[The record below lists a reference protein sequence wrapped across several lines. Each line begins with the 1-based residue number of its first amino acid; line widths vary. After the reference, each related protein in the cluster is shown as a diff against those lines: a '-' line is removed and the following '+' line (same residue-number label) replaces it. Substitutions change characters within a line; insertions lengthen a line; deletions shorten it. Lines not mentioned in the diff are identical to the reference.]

1 MKYDPVSGELCFSIA
16 LRELKRGQR
25 FTRVA
30 WQEAQSVSLL
40 DGVLTMHLN
49 DDGEFFPWFPV
60 QADLLAED
68 WIQLV

>member
-16 LRELKRGQR
+16 LRELKRGQH

-40 DGVLTMHLN
+40 DGVLTVRLN
-49 DDGEFFPWFPV
+49 DDESFPWFPV